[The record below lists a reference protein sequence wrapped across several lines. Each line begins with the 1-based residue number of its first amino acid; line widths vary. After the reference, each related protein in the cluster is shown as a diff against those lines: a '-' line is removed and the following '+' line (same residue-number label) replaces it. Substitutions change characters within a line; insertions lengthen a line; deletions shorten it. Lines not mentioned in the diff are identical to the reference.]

1 LVLCL
6 LHLAGAAVAGAQ
18 AAPWSVSGEVY
29 AGGELEDYLRLLQST
44 GKSALY
50 PMSLRGLSVR
60 EVERLAPRDSLHPWA
75 GRFDFGRPASGSTAL
90 QLRALA
96 PRLGVIHNSAF
107 PYGTNDGP
115 VWAGRGLTTVAQAGF
130 TARYRG
136 VSLVV
141 APMAFRAENQDFDIV
156 DPPEGDQ
163 AYADWRHPL
172 QIDLPQRF
180 GDGAYTRIDPGESS
194 LRIDAGPVA
203 LEASTANQVW
213 GPAMEYP
220 IVIGTNAPG
229 FPHVILGS
237 SRPLNVWIGR
247 VHGRFVWGGLSQS
260 PYSTMPADSSRRF
273 VSGFVGTFTPR
284 GVPGLELGA
293 GRFFHTPWLE
303 DGVSLAQIARP
314 FETLSKVNL
323 VRKNGVELE
332 ASVVA
337 NQIASAFFRWV
348 LPRSGLDLFGEF
360 ASEDHRHNLRDF
372 LLEPDHDTA
381 YELGLRKVWGATDA
395 RFMALR
401 AELVSG
407 EASHLQRARRQEP
420 FYIHARMR
428 QGHTERGQILGTPA
442 AYGGSAST
450 LGLDLFHPGGR
461 WSIDWQRTS
470 QQRRGTFLE
479 AGEIEEPDV
488 QQALGAEALVFR
500 GRWELTGRLAG
511 VYDFNRNFVG
521 DVFGTS
527 ASLSVAARF

>member
-1 LVLCL
+1 VCL
-6 LHLAGAAVAGAQ
+6 LHLGAVATADAQ
-18 AAPWSVSGEVY
+18 RAPWSVSGQVH

-44 GKSALY
+44 GQSALY
-50 PMSLRGLSVR
+50 PVSLRGLSLP

-75 GRFDFGRPASGSTAL
+75 GRFDFARPAGGPMGVELSL
-90 QLRALA
+90 HA
-96 PRLGVIHNSAF
+96 PRVGVIHNSAF

-141 APMAFRAENQDFDIV
+141 APVAFRAENQAFDLV

-163 AYADWRHPL
+163 PYADARHPL
-172 QIDLPQRF
+172 LIDLPQRF
-180 GDGAYTRIDPGESS
+180 GDAAYTRVDPGQSS
-194 LRIDAGPVA
+194 LRVDAGPVA

-220 IVIGTNAPG
+220 ILIGTNAPG
-229 FPHVILGS
+229 FPHVVLGT

-247 VHGRFVWGGLSQS
+247 MHGRFVWGGLAESAYS
-260 PYSTMPADSSRRF
+260 PMPADSSGRF

-284 GVPGLELGA
+284 GVPGLELGV

-303 DGVSLAQIARP
+303 DGISLGQIARP
-314 FETLSKVNL
+314 FETLTKVNL
-323 VRKNGVELE
+323 VRKNGAELE

-348 LPRSGLDLFGEF
+348 LPRSGLELFGEF

-381 YELGLRKVWGATDA
+381 YDLGLRKVWRATDD
-395 RFMALR
+395 RFVALR
-401 AELVSG
+401 AELASG

-428 QGHTERGQILGTPA
+428 QGHTERGQILGAPA
-442 AYGGSAST
+442 VFGGSAST
-450 LGLDLFHPGGR
+450 LAVDLFHPGGR
-461 WSIDWQRTS
+461 WSIAWQRTS
-470 QQRRGTFLE
+470 QERAGTFLE
-479 AGEIEEPDV
+479 AGEIEELDV
-488 QQALGAEALVFR
+488 QQALGAEALLFR
-500 GRWELTGRLAG
+500 GRWEVTGRLEG
-511 VYDFNRNFVG
+511 VNNFNRNFRG

>member
-1 LVLCL
+1 MCL
-6 LHLAGAAVAGAQ
+6 LHLAAVATAGAQ
-18 AAPWSVSGEVY
+18 TAPWSVSGEVH
-29 AGGELEDYLRLLQST
+29 AGGELEDYLRLLQTT
-44 GKSALY
+44 GQSAID
-50 PMSLRGLSVR
+50 PVSLRALSVA

-75 GRFDFGRPASGSTAL
+75 GRFDFTRPPSGPNGVSLTVH
-90 QLRALA
+90 A
-96 PRLGVIHNSAF
+96 PRFGVIHNSAF
-107 PYGTNDGP
+107 PYGTNDGA
-115 VWAGRGLTTVAQAGF
+115 VWAGRGLTTIAQAGI

-141 APMAFRAENQDFDIV
+141 APVAFRAENEEFELV
-156 DPPEGDQ
+156 APPEGNQ
-163 AYADWRHPL
+163 PYADPRHPML
-172 QIDLPQRF
+172 IDRPQRF
-180 GDGAYTRIDPGESS
+180 GDGAYTRIDPGQSS
-194 LRIDAGPVA
+194 LRVDAGPIA

-220 IVIGTNAPG
+220 ILIGTNAPG
-229 FPHVILGS
+229 FPHVVLGS

-247 VHGRFVWGGLSQS
+247 IHGRFVWGGLAQS
-260 PYSTMPADSSRRF
+260 AYSTMPADSSRRF

-284 GVPGLELGA
+284 GLPGLELGV

-303 DGVSLAQIARP
+303 DGITLGQIARP
-314 FETLSKVNL
+314 FETLTKVNL
-323 VRKNGVELE
+323 VQKNGAELE

-348 LPRSGLDLFGEF
+348 LPRSGLELFGEF

-381 YELGLRKVWGATDA
+381 YDLGLRKVWRATDE
-395 RFMALR
+395 RFVALR
-401 AELVSG
+401 AELASG

-420 FYIHARMR
+420 FYIHSRMR

-442 AYGGSAST
+442 LYGGSAST
-450 LGLDLFHPGGR
+450 LAVDLFHAGGR

-470 QQRRGTFLE
+470 RERSGTFLQ
-479 AGEIEEPDV
+479 AGEIEELEV

-500 GRWELTGRLAG
+500 GRWELTGRVAG
-511 VYDFNRNFVG
+511 VYDFNRNFG
-521 DVFGTS
+521 EDVFGTS